1 MATFSERVLILC
13 KTYPSPSAGYAET
26 SCVAGV
32 TEAGK
37 LIRLFPVP
45 FRLIAD
51 EQQFRKWQWVTVLI
65 EKAHNDHRPES
76 HRIFVD
82 RIQCDPEPLKAGKD
96 GWPKRIEHLR
106 KVHVHSD
113 FDAAETARQTTDATL
128 ALLRPSRVLGLDIT
142 PTKSPDWTDDERAK
156 LQQMEAQASL
166 LDEEEHR
173 KPVPL
178 LEKIP
183 FDFHYRYECIVDG
196 QPKTYR
202 HKIVD
207 WEAGALYRRLR
218 REHGQL
224 GWEAPFRAK
233 YEQDL
238 PSKDL
243 HLLLGTIH
251 RWKDQW
257 LAVSVI
263 CPPRPRPLDES
274 QVALF

>member
-1 MATFSERVLILC
+1 MATFTERVLILC

-45 FRLIAD
+45 FRLIDD
-51 EQQFRKWQWVTVLI
+51 EQQFRKWQWVNVLV

-96 GWPKRIEHLR
+96 GWSKRMEHLR
-106 KVHVHSD
+106 KVEVHAD
-113 FDAAETARQTTDATL
+113 FDAAESSRKTTGSTLSLVRPARIL
-128 ALLRPSRVLGLDIT
+128 ELEIK
-142 PTKSPDWTDDERAK
+142 PTKTSDWTDDERAK
-156 LQQMEAQASL
+156 LQQMEAQVSL

-173 KPVPL
+173 KPMPL

-196 QPKTYR
+196 QTKIYR

-207 WEAGALYRRLR
+207 WEAGALYRNLR
-218 REHGQL
+218 KQYGAT
-224 GWEAPFRAK
+224 GWMAPFRAK

-238 PSKDL
+238 PSRDL

-251 RWKDQW
+251 RFKDQW

-263 CPPRPRPLDES
+263 CPPRPQLEDET